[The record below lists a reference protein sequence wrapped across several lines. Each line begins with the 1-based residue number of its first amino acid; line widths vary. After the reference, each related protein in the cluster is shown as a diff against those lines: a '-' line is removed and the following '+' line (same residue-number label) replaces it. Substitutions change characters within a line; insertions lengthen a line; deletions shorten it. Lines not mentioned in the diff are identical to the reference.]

1 MTQRALIMAGGTGG
15 HVFPGLAVAE
25 QLKQRGWQID
35 WLGTAER
42 MEADLVPRYGFPIH
56 FIEIKGVRGN
66 GLVRKLAAPFKIL
79 KAVWQAKRLLK
90 QLKPQVVIG
99 MGGYASGPG
108 ALAAKLAGIP
118 IVLHEQNA
126 VAGMTNR
133 YVAKFADRV
142 LMAFAGAFAHGD
154 VVGNPVRAS
163 LAQCALPQADE
174 QRPLRVLVVGG
185 SLGAKVLN
193 DTVPD
198 ALALLANELL
208 PNKAIEVWHQAGKG
222 NGEQVMGAYRQV
234 GIEPHHADDFIHNID
249 EAYQWCDLV
258 ICRAGALTVSELAAV
273 GRASIL
279 VPLPHA
285 VDDHQTKNAQVL
297 VNAEAGKLLPQ
308 AELSATRLAEMIAKL
323 AEQPGCLLHMAKAA
337 RSVAITDAAER
348 MATLCEQVVKDR
360 GTL

>member
-25 QLKQRGWQID
+25 QLQQNGWQID

-42 MEADLVPRYGFPIH
+42 MEADLVPRYGYPIH
-56 FIEIKGVRGN
+56 FIDIKGVRGN

-79 KAVWQAKRLLK
+79 KAIWQAKRILQL
-90 QLKPQVVIG
+90 LKPQVVIG

-142 LMAFAGAFAHGD
+142 LMAFTGAFAEGD
-154 VVGNPVRAS
+154 VVGNPVRAN
-163 LAQCALPQADE
+163 LASTTLPEFADE
-174 QRPLRVLVVGG
+174 RPLRILVVGG

-193 DTVPD
+193 DSMPE
-198 ALALLANELL
+198 ALALLASG
-208 PNKAIEVWHQAGKG
+208 PAIEVWHQAGKG
-222 NGEQVMGAYRQV
+222 NGEQVRARYQLL
-234 GIEPHHADDFIHNID
+234 GIEPNHADDFIHNID

-258 ICRAGALTVSELAAV
+258 VCRAGALTVSELAAV

-297 VNAEAGKLLPQ
+297 VQAGAGVLMPQ
-308 AELSATRLAEMIAKL
+308 PELSAATL
-323 AEQPGCLLHMAKAA
+323 AEQIENLAKQPQQLLEMAKAA
-337 RSVAITDAAER
+337 RSVAVVDAAER
-348 MATLCEQVVKDR
+348 MAELCQQVVTNR

>member
-1 MTQRALIMAGGTGG
+1 MTTLTQRALIMAGGTGG

-25 QLKQRGWQID
+25 QLAGQGWQIE

-42 MEADLVPRYGFPIH
+42 MEADLVPRYGYPIH
-56 FIEIKGVRGN
+56 FIDIKGVRGN
-66 GLVRKLAAPFKIL
+66 GLLRKLAAPFKLL
-79 KAVWQAKRLLK
+79 KAVWQARAVLK
-90 QLKPQVVIG
+90 KFQPQVVIG

-118 IVLHEQNA
+118 VVLHEQNA
-126 VAGMTNR
+126 VAGLTNR
-133 YVAKFADRV
+133 YVAKFADQV
-142 LMAFAGAFAHGD
+142 LMAFAGAFDKGD

-163 LAQCALPQADE
+163 LMALPLPMLVE
-174 QRPLRVLVVGG
+174 QRPLRLLVVGG

-193 DTVPD
+193 DRVPE
-198 ALALLANELL
+198 ALALLVDTC
-208 PNKAIEVWHQAGKG
+208 KIEVWHQAGKG
-222 NGEQVMGAYRQV
+222 NGEATKASYQHF

-258 ICRAGALTVSELAAV
+258 VCRAGALTVSELAAV

-297 VNAEAGKLLPQ
+297 VQAGAGILMPQ
-308 AELSATRLAEMIAKL
+308 SELSPAALAQHIEQLAKQPERLL
-323 AEQPGCLLHMAKAA
+323 DMANAA
-337 RSVAITDAAER
+337 RSVAINDAAER
-348 MATLCEQVVKDR
+348 MASLCQQVVR